1 MYLGIDLGTSNSAVV
16 GYDGER
22 LTVFKTAEGAD
33 VLPSGLFINAQGRR
47 FVGRRAYEQAAISP
61 ENVALA
67 FKRMMGT
74 STPVR
79 FAAAALTLSAE
90 DASADVLRTLMSQAA
105 LESGSPAVT
114 GTVITMPA
122 AFNQMQT
129 EATLRAAEMADIR
142 PVALLHEP
150 IAAAMASMATAKARS
165 GQFLVYDL
173 GGGTFDAALVKS
185 SNGVVDVIAHEGINM
200 LGGRDHDEAL
210 LRSVVMPWLQDNF
223 DLPDDYALRPE
234 IQTLLRRVRLRL
246 EQAKI
251 ELTTRDQTQLFVSED
266 ELRVRDR
273 SGADVYLDVEISRGD
288 LERLIEPEIERSI
301 ALCAK
306 MIADQGYRH
315 DDLDRVVLIGGP
327 SKMPIVRSR
336 VPEMLGI
343 AVDLSTDPMTAV
355 ACGAAIYAE
364 SRDWGTTRSTRKPTR
379 ATEMA
384 ATGVRFDFAARTA
397 EDNTRLR
404 ITGCTDHRVRI
415 DADDGWT
422 SGEIVVSTE
431 HKLALPLSRQG
442 ANDFKVHLSREG
454 STAEIVSLTIV
465 RTAASSAGMPLTH
478 TLAVAVEEDDRGRRK
493 DRPHAIAKKGE
504 TLPLSGTE
512 HFVAARTLVGG
523 SDERIDIGFFQ
534 TSDDINDLSLARS
547 VGAFE
552 LKADVHLDAGQ
563 VLRAGSRIDV
573 HWQIDENGIVLANI
587 SLPDLGMS
595 FDSPRFYSSAAGHKN
610 FLDEEGA
617 QYVATLSEDADSSL
631 SAAQEALSHTA
642 RVELAALR
650 QRLVRQLE
658 RVAQSAEPEVRRQA
672 AEEIMAVRED
682 LYRLTHEDGNRAAVL
697 NRDVATVEE
706 LFENHLRTRIAPSE
720 AARFDQLSRT
730 ARAALDANA
739 IKEAEHALDQ
749 MRSVMVVALL
759 EIPQFLIEQFE
770 NLAQERI
777 FASDK
782 SVHDRLVQVG
792 QRCIQTQDWSGL
804 RQVNFGL
811 NDNRVALA
819 PMGRS
824 KDILSG
830 LMRAAS

>member
-1 MYLGIDLGTSNSAVV
+1 MYLGIDLGTSNSAAV

-22 LTVFKTAEGAD
+22 LMVFKTAEGAD
-33 VLPSGLFINAQGRR
+33 VLPSALFINQQGRR

-79 FAAAALTLSAE
+79 FAAAGLTLSAE
-90 DASADVLRTLMSQAA
+90 EASADVLRTLVSQAA
-105 LESGSPAVT
+105 LESGSQALT

-200 LGGRDHDEAL
+200 LGGRDHDKAL
-210 LRSVVMPWLQDNF
+210 LRSLVLPWLEQNF
-223 DLPDDYALRPE
+223 ELPSDYGLDPAF
-234 IQTLLRRVRLRL
+234 QNLLRRIELRL

-251 ELTTRDQTQLFVSED
+251 ELTTREQTQLFVSED
-266 ELRVRDR
+266 ELRARDR
-273 SGADVYLDVEISRGD
+273 SGADIYLDVEISRAD
-288 LERLIEPEIERSI
+288 LEQLIEPEIEKSI

-306 MIADQGYRH
+306 MIADQGYRP

-364 SRDWGTTRSTRKPTR
+364 SRDWGAARSTRKPTR
-379 ATEMA
+379 TTEMA
-384 ATGVRFDFAARTA
+384 STGVRFDFAARTA
-397 EDNTRLR
+397 EDSVRLR
-404 ITGCTDHRVRI
+404 ITGCADHRVRI

-422 SGEIVVSTE
+422 SGEIIVANE
-431 HKLALPLSRQG
+431 HRMALPLCRQG
-442 ANDFKVHLSREG
+442 ANGFKVHLSREG
-454 STAEIVSLTIV
+454 STAEVVPLTIV
-465 RTAASSAGMPLTH
+465 RTAASSAGIPLTH
-478 TLAVAVEEDDRGRRK
+478 TLAVAVEEEDGGRRR
-493 DRPHAIAKKGE
+493 DRPAPIAKKGD
-504 TLPLSGTE
+504 TLPLSGTA
-512 HFVAARTLVGG
+512 HFVAARTLIGG

-534 TSDDINDLSLARS
+534 MADDIHDLDLARS

-552 LKADVHLDAGQ
+552 LKAGMHLEAGQ

-587 SLPDLGMS
+587 ALPDLQVS
-595 FDSPRFYSSAAGHKN
+595 FDSQRFYSSAAGHRN
-610 FLDEEGA
+610 FIDDEGA
-617 QYVATLSEDADSSL
+617 QYVASLSEDAESSL
-631 SAAQEALSHTA
+631 SNAQEALSHTA
-642 RVELAALR
+642 RIELEALK
-650 QRLVRQLE
+650 QRLVRQRE
-658 RVAQSAEPEVRRQA
+658 RVSQSAEPEVRRQA

-682 LYRLTHEDGNRAAVL
+682 LYRLTHADGNRAAVL

-706 LFENHLRTRIAPSE
+706 LFENHLRARVGQAE
-720 AARFDQLSRT
+720 ATRFDQLSRT
-730 ARAALDANA
+730 ARAALDANDM
-739 IKEAEHALDQ
+739 KQAENALDQ

-759 EIPQFLIEQFE
+759 EIPDFLIGQFE

-792 QRCIQTQDWSGL
+792 QRCIQNQDWSGL

-811 NDNRVALA
+811 SDNRVALA
-819 PMGRS
+819 PKGRS
-824 KDILSG
+824 QDVLSG
-830 LMRAAS
+830 LMRA